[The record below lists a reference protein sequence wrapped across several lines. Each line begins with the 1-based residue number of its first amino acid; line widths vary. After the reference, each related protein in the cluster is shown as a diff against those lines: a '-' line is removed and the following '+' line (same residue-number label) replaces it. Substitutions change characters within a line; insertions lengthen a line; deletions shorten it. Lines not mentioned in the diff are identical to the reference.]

1 MSSRILYTLGLLLV
15 CTVVFIVIYKV
26 FKKSF
31 KAITYGVILLLVF
44 VFGSK
49 VIELNT
55 LESEIQQKVQQV
67 SEVVGTTYIKTSGND
82 VLIQL
87 NGEWV
92 NLSKVSILRELSQ
105 DIVLEYDGEEIY
117 IGHSGLYNT
126 IKEMENLGLIK

>member
-1 MSSRILYTLGLLLV
+1 M
-15 CTVVFIVIYKV
+15 FIVIYKV

>member
-1 MSSRILYTLGLLLV
+1 MSNRILYTLGLLVVCILV
-15 CTVVFIVIYKV
+15 FAVIYKL

-31 KAITYGVILLLVF
+31 KTIAYGFLLLFVF
-44 VFGSK
+44 VFGAK
-49 VIELNT
+49 VIDLNT
-55 LESEIQQKVQQV
+55 LDTEIQQKVQQV

-82 VLIQL
+82 VLVKL

-117 IGHSGLYNT
+117 VGHSGLYNT